1 MNRRKLNPIATA
13 LSSFAL
19 ALFVHA
25 PLQAQEVIKLKVA
38 DWMPLTH
45 HTVNEGGKVFMAK
58 ATELSKGRLQFEHFP
73 AEQLGK
79 AKDSLS
85 LAQTGVADVVN
96 IAPAYI
102 TEKFPL
108 SGVIELPGIYEGACT
123 GSNAFASLVKPGGL
137 LDEQEYKPN
146 GVRVLFSGAQG
157 AYRVLTA
164 NKKINTVK
172 DFSGLKL
179 RTAGGPMDLTAALLE
194 ANSIRMPGPDVLPSL
209 TRGTLDGVFWPLQSV
224 KPWGLDKALKHMTPN
239 LGVGSF
245 MIVYAISDRAWK
257 KLPPDMQKVIIEAG
271 EHATRM
277 HCQYIDANEAK
288 TVADLQAG
296 GIASTPLPDADV
308 KQVQQGYAKIYGDW
322 AAALDKRGKPGT
334 GMVSAFQKAVSANT
348 AK

>member
-1 MNRRKLNPIATA
+1 MRLKSATGFLA
-13 LSSFAL
+13 SLGVLAL
-19 ALFVHA
+19 ALPCAVY
-25 PLQAQEVIKLKVA
+25 AQETIRLKVA

-58 ATELSKGRLQFEHFP
+58 ATELSRGRLQFEHFP

-123 GSNAFASLVKPGGL
+123 GSNAFASLVKPGGI
-137 LDEQEYKPN
+137 LDETEYKPN

-164 NKKINTVK
+164 NKRIAGVA
-172 DFSGLKL
+172 DFGGLKL
-179 RTAGGPMDLTAALLE
+179 RTAGGPMDLTAALLN
-194 ANSIRMPGPDVLPSL
+194 ANSIRLPGPDVLPSL

-257 KLPPDMQKVIIEAG
+257 KLSADLQKALLEAG
-271 EHATRM
+271 EYATQA
-277 HCQYIDANEAK
+277 HCKYIDANETK
-288 TVADLQAG
+288 TIAELQAG
-296 GIASTPLPDADV
+296 GITSTPLPEEDV
-308 KQVQQGYAKIYGDW
+308 RKISQGYARIHADW
-322 AAALDKRGKPGT
+322 AGALDKRGKPG
-334 GMVSAFQKAVSANT
+334 GDVLKAFQKAVEG
-348 AK
+348 K